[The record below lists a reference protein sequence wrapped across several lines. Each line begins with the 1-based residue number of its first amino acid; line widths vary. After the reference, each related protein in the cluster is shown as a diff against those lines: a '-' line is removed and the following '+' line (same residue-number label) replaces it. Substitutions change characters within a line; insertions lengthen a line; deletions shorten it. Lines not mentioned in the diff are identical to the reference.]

1 MKTYN
6 YGITTYYIT
15 ILQTSTKKFN
25 RETSQKLML
34 HFYQLHFVWKSKRK
48 IINNKKLKSNE
59 NWLTPQTPLKY
70 SKCLKTYE
78 SARLR
83 PRCAASCSMT
93 LKQNETFGI
102 IRTTASQNK
111 VNVTISLHFRS
122 EMKKVVFFLT
132 PSFLPVFR

>member
-15 ILQTSTKKFN
+15 ILQISIKKFN
-25 RETSQKLML
+25 REISQKLML

-59 NWLTPQTPLKY
+59 NWLTPQTPLTY

-83 PRCAASCSMT
+83 PRCAASLFMSIQTKFQSSSEKSNFIHMCWRFHFFELKSM
-93 LKQNETFGI
+93 KRNETATHNF
-102 IRTTASQNK
+102 
-111 VNVTISLHFRS
+111 
-122 EMKKVVFFLT
+122 
-132 PSFLPVFR
+132 